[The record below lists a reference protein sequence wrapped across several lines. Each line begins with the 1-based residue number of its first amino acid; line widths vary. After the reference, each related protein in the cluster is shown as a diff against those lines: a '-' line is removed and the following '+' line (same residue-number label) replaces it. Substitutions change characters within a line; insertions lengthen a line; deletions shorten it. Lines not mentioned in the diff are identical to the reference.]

1 MEAVTQLAVLI
12 ASLEGVAAPEDLR
25 DIARVA
31 MLHDVADHKYDLDG
45 TLEPR
50 VRAFIAAEL
59 YPGDA
64 EGAAMAW
71 ASIDAVSYSKENKR
85 GMRYF
90 AATLGPRWTRV
101 RDIVSDAD
109 KLLAIGE
116 DGLERCWHY
125 QLELRDGAIARATAA
140 RAAAGSDADAPD
152 MAIPAPITPEELV
165 ADVVQHAH
173 DKLLRLSTEFMVT
186 PSGKF
191 LAAPKHR
198 DMEAVLEAWKVAP
211 PTTRTYQGLC

>member
-12 ASLEGVAAPEDLR
+12 AGLEGVTAADELR

-50 VRAFIAAEL
+50 VKAFIGATL
-59 YPGDA
+59 FPGD
-64 EGAAMAW
+64 EAAAAVAW
-71 ASIDAVSYSKENKR
+71 AAIDAISYSKENKR

-90 AATLGPRWTRV
+90 AEALGPRWTRI

-125 QLELRDGAIARATAA
+125 QLERHDGVMARAKAKGEA
-140 RAAAGSDADAPD
+140 V
-152 MAIPAPITPEELV
+152 PAPMTPAEV
-165 ADVVQHAH
+165 VTDVVQHAH
-173 DKLLRLSTEFMVT
+173 DKLLRLSTAFMVT
-186 PSGKF
+186 AAGKF
-191 LAAPKHR
+191 LAAPKQR
-198 DMEAVLEAWKVAP
+198 DMEVVLEHWKSSP
-211 PTTRTYQGLC
+211 PQTLTYEGLSHAK